1 MNRVKKTDNVDDD
14 NDDDDDDDVHDAL
27 NDENNNFEI
36 QKIGFDSIA
45 DADADA
51 DAGVKAA
58 VFDAA
63 DANLSSRQM
72 KGERK
77 VIENQRSGRGRYI
90 APPRSSPSSPS
101 SFSSSSS
108 SPYKLVPP
116 RSPNEYE
123 CERNEKVELVKDGK
137 TKNGGGGGGRGG
149 GGGEKREGEVKRQ
162 ELEENLE
169 EDLRKMGFLDYVQ
182 GL

>member
-1 MNRVKKTDNVDDD
+1 MFIVDDD
-14 NDDDDDDDVHDAL
+14 NDDDDDDDDDVHDAL

-108 SPYKLVPP
+108 PYKLVPP
-116 RSPNEYE
+116 RSNEYE

-137 TKNGGGGGGRGG
+137 TKNGEGGGG
-149 GGGEKREGEVKRQ
+149 GGGE
-162 ELEENLE
+162 
-169 EDLRKMGFLDYVQ
+169 
-182 GL
+182 